1 LNIRTALLG
10 LFVALT
16 IVLASATVYASG
28 IRTTL
33 TSTSTLTQ
41 NNTVTETRMLT
52 VISNSTLTQ
61 TTTRTVSSNNTSL
74 VVTEEITTVLQVHS
88 SYNTCLWL
96 IATSTNASTNYV
108 FPAGGSQGVLTV
120 ATTTTTITLP
130 DTTTINST
138 ANGSGPC
145 V

>member
-1 LNIRTALLG
+1 MNVKTALLG

-16 IVLASATVYASG
+16 IVLASATVYESG
-28 IRTTL
+28 VRTTI

-41 NNTVTETRMLT
+41 NQTRMVTVT
-52 VISNSTLTQ
+52 SNMTLTQ
-61 TTTRTVSSNNTSL
+61 TTTRTVSSNNASL

-88 SYNTCLWL
+88 SYNMCLWL

-108 FPAGGSQGVLTV
+108 FPASGSQGVLTV
-120 ATTTTTITLP
+120 ITTTTTTTLP

-138 ANGSGPC
+138 SNGPC

>member
-1 LNIRTALLG
+1 LNVRTALLG

-16 IVLASATVYASG
+16 IVLASATVYESG

-33 TSTSTLTQ
+33 TSTSTLMQ
-41 NNTVTETRMLT
+41 NNIVTQTRMVT
-52 VISNSTLTQ
+52 VNNTLTL

-88 SYNTCLWL
+88 SYNFCLWL
-96 IATSTNASTNYV
+96 IFTSTNASTNYV
-108 FPAGGSQGVLTV
+108 FPTSGSQGVLTV

-138 ANGSGPC
+138 ANGPGPC